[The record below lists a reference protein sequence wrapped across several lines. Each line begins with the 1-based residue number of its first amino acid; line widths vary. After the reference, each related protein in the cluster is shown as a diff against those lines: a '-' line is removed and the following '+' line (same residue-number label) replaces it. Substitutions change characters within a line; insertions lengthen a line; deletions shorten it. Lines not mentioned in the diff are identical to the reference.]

1 MKELINT
8 RLVAKLMNETAKEC
22 GMTRLGSYS
31 DLISRAEYK
40 RLGNSRNYRR
50 ITKRYDF
57 LAENFIEL
65 LEAKIKAEGFDLAD
79 CKTSTTLSLNIPRV
93 MVDQMAEVE
102 KDPKYIEAKA
112 VSERLYEKFSTEY
125 LERRP
130 HLQEIDPKYFR
141 IHEKAFDP
149 HYFFGF
155 ERDVSYEDIY
165 KSDNR
170 EKYRMVER
178 AQNDLYKMW
187 EKLHPIIR
195 ERFSHVTEKMVGVT
209 FGDTYVR
216 LTATLKERRKT

>member
-1 MKELINT
+1 MEQLIDT
-8 RLVAKLMNETAKEC
+8 QLVSKLMNETAKEC
-22 GMTRLGSYS
+22 GMTRLDSYS

-40 RLGNSRNYRR
+40 RLGNSKNYRR

-79 CKTSTTLSLNIPRV
+79 CKTSTTLSLNIARV

-141 IHEKAFDP
+141 IEKITLERHYLFD
-149 HYFFGF
+149 F
-155 ERDVSYEDIY
+155 ERDVSYEELY

-187 EKLHPIIR
+187 EKLHPTIR

-216 LTATLKERRKT
+216 LTATLKERRKR

>member
-1 MKELINT
+1 MELINSK
-8 RLVAKLMNETAKEC
+8 VAAKLMRKTAKEC
-22 GMTRLGSYS
+22 GMTRLGSYT
-31 DLISRAEYK
+31 DLISWAEYK
-40 RLGNSRNYRR
+40 RLGNSRDYRR
-50 ITKRYDF
+50 IAKRYDF

-79 CKTSTTLSLNIPRV
+79 CKVSTTLSLNISRV

-102 KDPKYIEAKA
+102 KDPEYIEAKA

-130 HLQEIDPKYFR
+130 YLQGIAPEYFR
-141 IHEKAFDP
+141 IRETAFDP

-155 ERDVSYEDIY
+155 EREVSYEDLY
-165 KSDNR
+165 KSDNK

-187 EKLHPIIR
+187 EKLQPKIR
-195 ERFSHVTEKMVGVT
+195 ERFSHVFPSGKSGIT

-216 LTATLKERRKT
+216 LTAALKEVL